1 MSRSKAL
8 MPKYFQKVWYILG
21 DSRKQLPFLIFVF
34 TVSSFMETLGIGMLS
49 PFFSIVSD
57 PNLIQENPIIRQV
70 NTFLGIQSS
79 QQFIFL
85 LCILI
90 SVLFILKSILY
101 FLSKFY
107 ILRFGNFQLASMI
120 ESLNRA
126 YLYSD
131 YNYFLSKNSST
142 LVKNIAY
149 ETKSFRSAV
158 LIPSLYGISNLTVL
172 VFLLGLMAATD
183 LLLLIGVL
191 TTLLPVVLL
200 VYVMRGRLRRWGK
213 NSSEALQKI
222 IVTLNHGLGGFKET
236 RVIGC
241 EPYFEQEMR
250 KHTRQY
256 VRSEV
261 LLYSFD
267 TLPRILIETV
277 LVVFIVSFI
286 GVSQLFL
293 SRGTGALIS
302 SLSVFAV
309 ASIRLL
315 PALTQLV
322 SVLGNLQSS
331 KHAVDILYSDLITIE
346 KQFGQRHT
354 NAALNG
360 SKVKSENQPATLS
373 FNRRIQISH
382 ISYRY
387 SEKLKPAIDGIS
399 LEIRKGESIAF
410 IGKSG
415 AGKTTLVDIILGLLI
430 PQWGDIK
437 VDGVSIYRNL
447 RAWQNLVGY
456 IPQSIFLLD
465 DTVERNIALG
475 VPDNQI
481 DSRRLQQAIAA
492 AQLQELVAQLP
503 EGIHTRVGERGVMLS
518 GGQRQRIGIAR
529 ALYHEREI
537 LVLDEATSALDNET
551 EKKVSQAIQA
561 LSGKKTIILIAHR
574 LSTVEHCDR
583 IYLLEKGKIVKSGKY
598 AEVVK

>member
-1 MSRSKAL
+1 

-49 PFFSIVSD
+49 PFFGIVSNPD
-57 PNLIQENPIIRQV
+57 LIQENPIIQRV
-70 NTFLGIQSS
+70 NTLLGIQSS

-85 LCILI
+85 LCALI
-90 SVLFILKSILY
+90 SILFILKSILY

-131 YNYFLSKNSST
+131 YNYFLSKNSSA

-149 ETKSFRSAV
+149 ETKSFRTTI
-158 LIPSLYGISNLTVL
+158 LIPLLYGTSNLTVL

-183 LLLLIGVL
+183 LLLLIGLL

-213 NSSEALQKI
+213 NSSESLQKI

-241 EPYFEQEMR
+241 EPYFEQEMQR
-250 KHTRQY
+250 YAHQFAQ
-256 VRSEV
+256 SEV
-261 LLYSFD
+261 LVHSFD

-277 LVVFIVSFI
+277 LIVFIVSFI
-286 GVSQLFL
+286 GISQLFL
-293 SRGTGALIS
+293 SRSIGDLIS

-322 SVLGNLQSS
+322 SVLGSLQSS

-346 KQFGQRHT
+346 KQFGRRHS

-360 SKVKSENQPATLS
+360 GRLKSETQPATLS

-399 LEIRKGESIAF
+399 LEIRRGESVAF

-415 AGKTTLVDIILGLLI
+415 AGKTTLVDIILGLLT

-465 DTVERNIALG
+465 DTVERNIAFG
-475 VPDNQI
+475 VPDDQI

-503 EGIHTRVGERGVMLS
+503 QGIHTRVGERGVMLS

-583 IYLLEKGKIVKSGKY
+583 IYLLEKGRIVKSGKY